1 MAGYDCGMTVT
12 SGKAEPGGLRDATR
26 RAVRAEIAAKAM
38 DLFLEQGFEE
48 TTVNQVAAAV
58 GMSSRSVFRYFGS
71 KEEMVIGELVEL
83 GHEVAAA
90 LEGRPDDEGPWIALR
105 HALQVCV
112 DSLEGQEAG
121 RRRATMLANTPS
133 LRTAMLDKQMR
144 WQEMLV
150 PHIEGRLHVAGELGT
165 LQARALV
172 STALACLDVAA
183 TAWTQPPSDRSLRD
197 LVDVAF
203 AAIRS

>member
-1 MAGYDCGMTVT
+1 MAVT
-12 SGKAEPGGLRDATR
+12 SGKAEPGGLRDVTR

-38 DLFLEQGFEE
+38 DLFLEQGFDE

-58 GMSSRSVFRYFGS
+58 GMSSRSVFRYFDS

-90 LEGRPDDEGPWIALR
+90 LERRPDDEDPWIALR

-112 DSLEGQEAG
+112 DSLEGQEVG
-121 RRRATMLANTPS
+121 RRRATMLASTPS

-144 WQEMLV
+144 WQEALV
-150 PHIEGRLHVAGELGT
+150 PHIEKRLPVTGELRA

-183 TAWTQPPSDRSLRD
+183 TAWTEPPGDRSLRD

>member
-1 MAGYDCGMTVT
+1 MSPRRRQTLIDQRSGHAINPFPGSRLGRFVGRCHLRHWMTNMAGYDCGMTVT
-12 SGKAEPGGLRDATR
+12 SGKAEPGGLRDVTR

-58 GMSSRSVFRYFGS
+58 GMSSRSVFRYFDS
-71 KEEMVIGELVEL
+71 KEEMVIGELVDL

-90 LEGRPDDEGPWIALR
+90 LEGRPDDEDPWIALR

-121 RRRATMLANTPS
+121 RR
-133 LRTAMLDKQMR
+133 
-144 WQEMLV
+144 
-150 PHIEGRLHVAGELGT
+150 
-165 LQARALV
+165 
-172 STALACLDVAA
+172 
-183 TAWTQPPSDRSLRD
+183 
-197 LVDVAF
+197 
-203 AAIRS
+203 

>member
-1 MAGYDCGMTVT
+1 MAVT
-12 SGKAEPGGLRDATR
+12 NTRAEPGGLREVTR
-26 RAVRAEIAAKAM
+26 RAVRAEIAATAM
-38 DLFLEQGFEE
+38 GLFLEQGFEE

-58 GMSSRSVFRYFGS
+58 GMSSRSVFRYFDS
-71 KEEMVIGELVEL
+71 KEEMAIGELVEL

-90 LEGRPDDEGPWIALR
+90 LAGRPDDEDPWIALR

-112 DSLEGQEAG
+112 DSLEGQEVG

-144 WQEMLV
+144 WQEVLV
-150 PHIEGRLHVAGELGT
+150 PHIEKRLPVTGELRA

-183 TAWTQPPSDRSLRD
+183 TAWTQPPSDQSLRD
-197 LVDVAF
+197 LVDAAF